1 MYDNSSLVI
10 TLTLSTVI
18 MKTYQLGEN
27 IVTIKM
33 MFLLQ
38 QGLSDPKF
46 QAEGLTLLLL
56 FFNLLLLPN
65 SDGKHEA

>member
-1 MYDNSSLVI
+1 MYDISSLVI

-38 QGLSDPKF
+38 QGLSNPKF
-46 QAEGLTLLLL
+46 QAEGLTLLLML
-56 FFNLLLLPN
+56 LLLLPN